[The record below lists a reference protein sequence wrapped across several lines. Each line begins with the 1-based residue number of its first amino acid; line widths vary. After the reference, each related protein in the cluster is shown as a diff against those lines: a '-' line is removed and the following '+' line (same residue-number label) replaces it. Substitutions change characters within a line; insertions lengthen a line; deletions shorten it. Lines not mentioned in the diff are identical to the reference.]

1 MLDAHRQV
9 LCDWIDGTGGMLC
22 AFDFT
27 TKGILQA
34 AVGGQLWRLK
44 DPEGKPPGLIGFLF
58 NRYFFLFSLL
68 PGNLFPFVQSK
79 SFLVVYKAQ
88 FYPSLSSSFFW
99 LARLTKSLF
108 CLVLHFR

>member
-44 DPEGKPPGLIGFLF
+44 DPEGKPPRLIVH
-58 NRYFFLFSLL
+58 FS
-68 PGNLFPFVQSK
+68 G
-79 SFLVVYKAQ
+79 
-88 FYPSLSSSFFW
+88 
-99 LARLTKSLF
+99 
-108 CLVLHFR
+108 